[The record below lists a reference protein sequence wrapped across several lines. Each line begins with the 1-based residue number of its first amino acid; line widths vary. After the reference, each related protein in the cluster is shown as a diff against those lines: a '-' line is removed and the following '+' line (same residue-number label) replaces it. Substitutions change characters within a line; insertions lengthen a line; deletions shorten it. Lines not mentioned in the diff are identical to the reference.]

1 MAKKK
6 IAIVEDDL
14 AISQM
19 YRLKFE
25 AEGYE
30 VAVAENGQVGLEV
43 IEDFRPDVVLL
54 DMMMPQMNGD
64 EVLKNVRGQEW
75 GQEMPVLILTN
86 MGKEEASKS
95 LSGLNVHSY
104 IVKAEMTP
112 KQVAERV
119 KEVLGA

>member
-6 IAIVEDDL
+6 VAIVEDDL

-30 VAVAENGQVGLEV
+30 VAVAENGRVGLEV
-43 IEDFRPDVVLL
+43 IKGFQPDVVLL

-64 EVLKNVRGQEW
+64 EVLRNMRSQDW
-75 GQEMPVLILTN
+75 GKDTPVLILTN

-95 LSGLNVHSY
+95 VESLNVHSY

-119 KEVLGA
+119 RVVLGG